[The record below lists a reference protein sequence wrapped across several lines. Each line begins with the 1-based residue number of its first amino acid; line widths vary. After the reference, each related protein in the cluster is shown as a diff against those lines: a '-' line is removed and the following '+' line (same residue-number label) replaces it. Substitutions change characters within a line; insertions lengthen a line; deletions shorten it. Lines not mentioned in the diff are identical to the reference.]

1 MARPAAIVQA
11 LKANPGRSFAPSTPG
26 MSRISPALAEM
37 MTPGGSYSAAYG
49 QFLPAQARCS
59 PTAHL
64 LLPARFT
71 PLPLTSLSILA
82 GCQVPGGGNTGSAG
96 TCPLPLVLKA

>member
-1 MARPAAIVQA
+1 MARPSAIVSA

-49 QFLPAQARCS
+49 QFLPRPSQVFTDGAFAPASPIYPTPVDQPDLSRRDARS
-59 PTAHL
+59 PVVGIPGRLEPAHA
-64 LLPARFT
+64 PWY
-71 PLPLTSLSILA
+71 
-82 GCQVPGGGNTGSAG
+82 
-96 TCPLPLVLKA
+96 

>member
-1 MARPAAIVQA
+1 MARPSAIVSA

-49 QFLPAQARCS
+49 QFLPRPSQVFTDGAFAPAS
-59 PTAHL
+59 PIY
-64 LLPARFT
+64 PT
-71 PLPLTSLSILA
+71 PVDQP
-82 GCQVPGGGNTGSAG
+82 VYPGGMPGPRWWEYRSAG
-96 TCPLPLVLKA
+96 TCPHPLVPKA

>member
-11 LKANPGRSFAPSTPG
+11 LKASPGRSFAPSTPG

-49 QFLPAQARCS
+49 QFLPRPSQVFTDGAFRSCQ
-59 PTAHL
+59 PD
-64 LLPARFT
+64 LPHSR
-71 PLPLTSLSILA
+71 
-82 GCQVPGGGNTGSAG
+82 
-96 TCPLPLVLKA
+96 